1 MTISFNTSKINISNL
16 DATYPI
22 ECDSMEELKNKIV
35 ECSHR
40 ESAEFRISKQ
50 DINKAEI
57 FVDSCT
63 ADNMTE
69 VWFDYN
75 VYRNLV
81 FIGRYKDLSIKDGE
95 KILEI
100 VKNYLEV

>member
-1 MTISFNTSKINISNL
+1 MTIGFNANKVKISNL

-75 VYRNLV
+75 VATWFSLADIRICLL
-81 FIGRYKDLSIKDGE
+81 RTE
-95 KILEI
+95 K
-100 VKNYLEV
+100 KYLKL